1 MSKAMFPMALFLV
14 TLCIPSSGC
23 NKSNT
28 GQPPMAERVP
38 HTLTAHG
45 SDRVD
50 DYYWLKERNNPEVI
64 NYLEAENA
72 YTAAALEHAAQL
84 QKELLDEIVGR
95 IKPDDE
101 SVPYFENGYFYYERF
116 ESDGEY
122 PIYCRRPESMEA
134 EEEVTLNVNE
144 LSQGHEYFAVLG
156 LQISTDNTLL
166 AFAEDSVGRRLYS
179 LRFKNLDTG
188 ELYPDLIP
196 DVTGNVVWA
205 NDNRTVFYTRQ
216 DPETLRSHLVY
227 RHVLGSS
234 PAEDVLVFDEKD
246 ETFNCSVEKTKSK
259 EFLIIHSSS
268 TLSDEARY
276 LSADSP
282 TGQFTIFQ
290 PRNRGHEYS
299 IDHFADRFYIRTN
312 ADSINFRLMSTP
324 VVDTEQ
330 SRWEEVIPHSENS
343 YLEKFEIYRDHLVVA
358 QRQDGLKQLRVIP
371 WSGEEEYLL
380 DFDDAAYDA
389 WIGVNPEI
397 DTTMLRF
404 DYSSL
409 TTPHS
414 VFDFDMVKKTRN
426 LLKRD
431 EVLGEFNP
439 ENYVAERLYAT
450 SRDGSKV
457 PISLVRRAD
466 SEGRPQ
472 PLLLYAY
479 GSYGYSMDP
488 SFRSDRLSL
497 LDRGFTFAIAHVRG
511 GQEYGRR
518 WYEGGKLLR
527 KKNTFTDFIDCA
539 QFLVDKGITTSDQL
553 FAMGGSAGGL
563 LIGTIVNMRPGLFKG
578 VVAQVPFVDVITTM
592 LDPDIP
598 LTTAEYDEWGN
609 PNDREYFDYMLSYS
623 PYDQVTAHDYPAML
637 VTAGLH
643 DSQVQYWEPA
653 KWVAKL
659 RLLKTDDNVLL
670 LHTNMEAG
678 HGGASGRFKQYEETA
693 LTYAF
698 LLDQADG
705 GTSN

>member
-14 TLCIPSSGC
+14 ALCIPSSGC
-23 NKSNT
+23 KKPNADL
-28 GQPPMAERVP
+28 PPMAERIP

-45 SDRVD
+45 GERVD
-50 DYYWLKERNNPEVI
+50 DYYWLKERDNPEVI

-72 YTAAALEHAAQL
+72 YTAAVLDHTAPLR
-84 QKELLDEIVGR
+84 KELFDEIVGR

-101 SVPYFENGYFYYERF
+101 TVPYFENGYFYYERF
-116 ESDGEY
+116 ESGGEY
-122 PIYCRRPESMEA
+122 PIYCRRPNSMQT
-134 EEEVTLNVNE
+134 EEEIILNVNE
-144 LSQGHEYFAVLG
+144 LSQGHEYFAVRG
-156 LQISTDNTLL
+156 LKTSTDNTLL
-166 AFAEDSVGRRLYS
+166 AFAEDSIGRRFYS
-179 LRFKNLDTG
+179 LRFKNLNTG
-188 ELYPDLIP
+188 EVYPDLIP
-196 DVTGNVVWA
+196 EVTGNVVWA

-216 DPETLRSHLVY
+216 DPETLRSHQVY
-227 RHVLGSS
+227 RHVLGSIS
-234 PAEDVLVFDEKD
+234 ADDVLVFDEAD
-246 ETFNCSVEKTKSK
+246 ETFKCSVEKTKSK

-276 LSADSP
+276 LSADNP
-282 TGQFTIFQ
+282 TGPFTVFLA
-290 PRNRGHEYS
+290 RNRGHEYS
-299 IDHFADRFYIRTN
+299 IDHFADRFFIRTN
-312 ADSINFRLMSTP
+312 ADAVNFRLMSTP
-324 VVDTEQ
+324 VVDAEQ
-330 SRWEEVIPHSENS
+330 SRWEEVIPHSEGS
-343 YLEKFEIYRDHLVVA
+343 YLETFEIFKDHLVVA
-358 QRQDGLKQLRVIP
+358 QRQDGLMQLRVIP
-371 WSGEEEYLL
+371 WSGAGEYLL
-380 DFDDAAYDA
+380 EFDDAAYDA

-397 DTTMLRF
+397 DTTTLRF
-404 DYSSL
+404 DYASL

-414 VFDFDMVKKTRN
+414 VFDFDMVKQTRT

-439 ENYVAERLYAT
+439 DNYVAERLYAT
-450 SRDGSKV
+450 ARDGVKV

-466 SEGRPQ
+466 SEGGPQ

-479 GSYGYSMDP
+479 GSYGYSMDAG
-488 SFRSDRLSL
+488 FRSDRLSL

-518 WYEGGKLLR
+518 WYEDGKLLH

-539 QFLVDKGITTSDQL
+539 QFLVDEGMTTSDQL

-563 LIGTIVNMRPGLFKG
+563 LMGAIVNMRPDIFRG

-609 PNDREYFDYMLSYS
+609 PNKKEYFDYMLSYS
-623 PYDQVTAHDYPAML
+623 PYDQVQAQDYPAIL

-659 RLLKTDDNVLL
+659 RAMKTDGHLLL
-670 LHTNMEAG
+670 LHTNMDAG

-698 LLDQADG
+698 LLDQAYR
-705 GTSN
+705 GTNN

>member
-1 MSKAMFPMALFLV
+1 MSKAIFPMALILV
-14 TLCIPSSGC
+14 TLCVPSSSCKRPESG
-23 NKSNT
+23 
-28 GQPPMAERVP
+28 GPPVAERIP

-45 SDRVD
+45 VERVD
-50 DYYWLKERNNPEVI
+50 DYYWLKERENPEVTA
-64 NYLEAENA
+64 YLEAENA
-72 YTAAALEHAAQL
+72 YTTATLAHTEPL
-84 QKELLDEIVGR
+84 QKELFDEIVGR
-95 IKPDDE
+95 IKQDDQ
-101 SVPYFENGYFYYERF
+101 SVPYFENGYFYYDRHETG
-116 ESDGEY
+116 GEY
-122 PIYCRRPESMEA
+122 PIYCRRMKTMDAA
-134 EEEVTLNVNE
+134 EEIILNVNQ
-144 LSQGHEYFAVLG
+144 LSEGHEYFDVRG

-166 AFAEDSVGRRLYS
+166 AFAQDSVGRRLYS
-179 LRFKNLDTG
+179 LRFKNLETD
-188 ELYPDLIP
+188 EIYPDLLP

-205 NDNRTVFYTRQ
+205 GDNRTVFYTRQ
-216 DPETLRSHLVY
+216 DPETLRSHRVF
-227 RHVLGSS
+227 RHVLGTDGSD
-234 PAEDVLVFDEKD
+234 DVLVFEEED
-246 ETFNCSVEKTKSK
+246 ETFSCSVQKTKSRRYVV
-259 EFLIIHSSS
+259 IHSTS

-276 LSADSP
+276 LDANNP
-282 TGQFTIFQ
+282 TSNFTTFL
-290 PRNRGHEYS
+290 PRTHGHEYS
-299 IDHFADRFYIRTN
+299 IDHFGDRFFIRTN
-312 ADSINFRLMSTP
+312 SDAVNFRLMSAP
-324 VVDTEQ
+324 ITETRK
-330 SRWEEVIPHSENS
+330 SRWTEVIPHLEDT
-343 YLEKFEIYRDHLVVA
+343 YLETFEIFKDHLVVA
-358 QRQDGLKQLRVIP
+358 QRQDGLMQLRVIP
-371 WSGEEEYLL
+371 WSGNDGYLVE
-380 DFDDAAYDA
+380 FDDAAYDA

-397 DTTMLRF
+397 DTTTLRF

-414 VFDFDMVKKTRN
+414 VFDFDMVNRTRT

-431 EVLGEFNP
+431 EVLGGFNP
-439 ENYVAERLYAT
+439 DDYVTQRLYAT
-450 SRDGSKV
+450 AQDGVHV

-466 SEGRPQ
+466 SGDGPQ

-518 WYEGGKLLR
+518 WYEDGKLLH

-539 QFLVDKGITTSDQL
+539 DFLVDQGLTAPDEL

-563 LIGTIVNMRPGLFKG
+563 LMGAIVNMRPDLFRG

-609 PNDREYFDYMLSYS
+609 PDEKENFDYMLSYS
-623 PYDQVTAHDYPAML
+623 PYDQLKAQDYPTML

-659 RLLKTDDNVLL
+659 RSLKTDDHVLL
-670 LHTNMEAG
+670 LHTNMDAG
-678 HGGASGRFKQYEETA
+678 HGGASGRFKQHEETA

-698 LLDQADG
+698 LLDQIG
-705 GTSN
+705 GSAGN